1 MDEYQKKNEQT
12 QKTQLKLWKNLILD
26 LVGNYRPET
35 IIFRN
40 TEQIVNVLNEIGNSK
55 ASNHTF
61 MPSGGGL
68 DMENSSNAPEE
79 DLIEINM
86 GIAHIVKP
94 NSLTINLVS
103 DNPEWWY
110 LRLNCLHFPASGVYE
125 KLEDETNTEVDSYKS
140 KMDRKLEER
149 TKYYGEELVEVSP
162 GEYIDRSHWDES
174 FLGYDED
181 GNRIPLPE
189 KARLVNR
196 MQNGGDFVIFSKSS
210 LYNQISS
217 TYDGR
222 HNLMDEEQ
230 FYKYIVEAE
239 NHTRKQINKRV

>member
-1 MDEYQKKNEQT
+1 MDEYQKRYEQT
-12 QKTQLKLWKNLILD
+12 QKTQLELWKKLILD
-26 LVGNYRPET
+26 LVGDYRPDT
-35 IIFRN
+35 IIFRT
-40 TEQIVNVLNEIGNSK
+40 TEQIVNVLDKIGKSK

-68 DMENSSNAPEE
+68 DVEGCSNASEE
-79 DLIEINM
+79 GLIDINM

-110 LRLNCLHFPASGVYE
+110 LRLNCAHFPASGVYE
-125 KLEDETNTEVDSYKS
+125 ELEDETITEEDSYKS
-140 KMDRKLEER
+140 KIDRELEGLA
-149 TKYYGEELVEVSP
+149 KYYGEELVEVSP

-174 FLGYDED
+174 FLDYDED
-181 GNRIPLPE
+181 GNRTPLPE
-189 KARLVNR
+189 EARLVNR
-196 MQNGGDFVIFSKSS
+196 MQNGGDFVIFSKFS
-210 LYNQISS
+210 LYNRTSS

-230 FYKYIVEAE
+230 FYEHIIDAE
-239 NHTRKQINKRV
+239 NHTREII